1 MTDEQFRYLVK
12 IVRQRAAEENAKL
25 TQAIKSGQFE
35 SVSVHAAKLNAFQE
49 VTFWL
54 HGMASDDAED
64 AFK

>member
-12 IVRQRAAEENAKL
+12 IVRQRAGEENAKL
-25 TQAIKSGQFE
+25 THAVKFGQFE
-35 SVSVHAAKLNAFQE
+35 SVSVHAAKLNAFLE

-54 HGMASDDAED
+54 HGMASDTTED

>member
-12 IVRQRAAEENAKL
+12 IVWQRAGEESAKL
-25 TQAIKSGQFE
+25 SKAIKSGQFE

-49 VTFWL
+49 VAFLL
-54 HGMASDDAED
+54 HGMSTDDTED